1 MSIKIITDSTS
12 DIGLAE
18 ARSLG
23 ISVVLLKTVF
33 EDGEYLDG
41 VDLTAEEFYKKQVE
55 AKKLPTTTQPT
66 PADFEDVYRNALED
80 EDDDIIAIL
89 ISEKLSGTFQSA
101 TIAKQSFDRNIYI
114 VDSGTTTI
122 GLRILVERAVYLRN
136 QGLKTKEVV
145 DILEKEKSSIR
156 LYAYVDTLEYLQ
168 KGGRLSKG
176 AAFAG
181 TLLNVKPLIS
191 LADGTLHAC
200 GKARGIKKA
209 YSQVIELANA
219 DGIDFSRPTC
229 LGYTGDPTP
238 FQPFKD
244 LVCQTY
250 NNKITLTSTI
260 GSVVGAHA
268 GPGAAAIA
276 FFKK

>member
-1 MSIKIITDSTS
+1 MTLALQRLGASEYPWYYLKQYLKTENTWTGRSYCR
-12 DIGLAE
+12 GVLQKQAE
-18 ARSLG
+18 A
-23 ISVVLLKTVF
+23 
-33 EDGEYLDG
+33 
-41 VDLTAEEFYKKQVE
+41 KQ
-55 AKKLPTTTQPT
+55 LPTTTQPT

-145 DILEKEKSSIR
+145 DILERKKQYKTLCLCGYTGISPKGRSPLKRSCICRDSS
-156 LYAYVDTLEYLQ
+156 ECE
-168 KGGRLSKG
+168 
-176 AAFAG
+176 
-181 TLLNVKPLIS
+181 PLIS

-219 DGIDFSRPTC
+219 DGIDFSRHMFG
-229 LGYTGDPTP
+229 L
-238 FQPFKD
+238 
-244 LVCQTY
+244 
-250 NNKITLTSTI
+250 
-260 GSVVGAHA
+260 HR
-268 GPGAAAIA
+268 
-276 FFKK
+276 